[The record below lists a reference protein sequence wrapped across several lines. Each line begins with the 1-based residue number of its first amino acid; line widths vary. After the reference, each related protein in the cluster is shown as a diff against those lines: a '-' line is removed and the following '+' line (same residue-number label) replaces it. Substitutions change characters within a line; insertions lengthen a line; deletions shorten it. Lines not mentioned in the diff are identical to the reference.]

1 MRNTANFFILH
12 LQVNNRVLHIQ
23 IRREVDIYPEAATE
37 NTSERSKEREFSF
50 LQTTKRTQVKRK
62 EKATKR
68 EEEFERR

>member
-37 NTSERSKEREFSF
+37 NTSERSKEREFF